1 MADSVEN
8 YLVLVDGKKTYTCSF
23 CEYTTKKIS
32 DMKTHISSKKH
43 IIKITNRPAT
53 IPLVVG
59 GEGASPPIAVPVRIP
74 VAVGGEGAEPLIN
87 SPPKGKLKG
96 KTYLSKYC
104 IDAVKIDTTSIPW
117 GRTFEITLDDIKR
130 WIVMTPNQYIE
141 YFFLKLIK
149 EIGVDKFP
157 FRCLDKA
164 RLKFYYNDI
173 NLGWIEDLGNSQL
186 HKLIRAVLGKTTVSA
201 NEKRKTTYDID
212 DEITMENLTNVM
224 YLYNCWALP
233 VSSIQEPERNKTDGG
248 AKKENVNA
256 LSFLADLLDCE

>member
-1 MADSVEN
+1 M
-8 YLVLVDGKKTYTCSF
+8 
-23 CEYTTKKIS
+23 
-32 DMKTHISSKKH
+32 
-43 IIKITNRPAT
+43 
-53 IPLVVG
+53 
-59 GEGASPPIAVPVRIP
+59 PVRI
-74 VAVGGEGAEPLIN
+74 ALAEDLPKN

-96 KTYLSKYC
+96 KTYLSSYC
-104 IDAVKIDTTSIPW
+104 NNAVKIDTTTVPW

-173 NLGWIEDLGNSQL
+173 NLGWIEDVGNAEL
-186 HKLIRAVLGKTTVSA
+186 HKLIRAVLGKTTHLGFV
-201 NEKRKTTYDID
+201 KRKTTYDID

-233 VSSIQEPERNKTDGG
+233 VTSIQEPERNKTEGG
-248 AKKENVNA
+248 AKKENVSA

>member
-1 MADSVEN
+1 MTDNVEN
-8 YLVLVDGKKTYTCSF
+8 YLVLVDGKKTYTCSL

-43 IIKITNRPAT
+43 IAKIITRPA
-53 IPLVVG
+53 
-59 GEGASPPIAVPVRIP
+59 EPISVPVRIP
-74 VAVGGEGAEPLIN
+74 EVAEPLIN
-87 SPPKGKLKG
+87 TPPKGILKG

-104 IDAVKIDTTSIPW
+104 TDAVKIDTTNVPW

-173 NLGWIEDLGNSQL
+173 NLGWIEDVGDAEL
-186 HKLIRAVLGKTTVSA
+186 HKLIRAVLGKTTHLGFV
-201 NEKRKTTYDID
+201 KRKTTYDID

-233 VSSIQEPERNKTDGG
+233 VTSIQEPERNKTEGG
-248 AKKENVNA
+248 AKKENVSA
-256 LSFLADLLDCE
+256 LSYLADLLDCE

>member
-1 MADSVEN
+1 MTDNVEN
-8 YLVLVDGKKTYTCSF
+8 YLVLVDGKKTYTCSL

-43 IIKITNRPAT
+43 ITKITTRPGT

-59 GEGASPPIAVPVRIP
+59 GEGASHPIAMPIRIA
-74 VAVGGEGAEPLIN
+74 VAEDLPKN

-96 KTYLSKYC
+96 KTYLSSYC
-104 IDAVKIDTTSIPW
+104 NDAMKIDTTTVPW

-173 NLGWIEDLGNSQL
+173 NLGWIEDVGNAEL
-186 HKLIRAVLGKTTVSA
+186 HKLIRAVLGKTTHLGFV
-201 NEKRKTTYDID
+201 KRKTTYDID

-233 VSSIQEPERNKTDGG
+233 VTSIQEPERNKTEGG
-248 AKKENVNA
+248 AKKENVSA
-256 LSFLADLLDCE
+256 LNYLADLLDCE